1 VKAAP
6 AKTKHAEL
14 ASELFKLRELH
25 VASLARALFG
35 GFTPEEEAA
44 HEERVERMAV
54 LVRELQALDETLE
67 IAPSFVERLRR
78 GL

>member
-1 VKAAP
+1 MKAAP

-14 ASELFKLRELH
+14 ASELFKLRKQH

-44 HEERVERMAV
+44 HEKRVERMAV
-54 LVRELQALDETLE
+54 LVRELQALGETSE
-67 IAPSFVERLRR
+67 VAASFPRR
-78 GL
+78 W

>member
-1 VKAAP
+1 MKAAP

-25 VASLARALFG
+25 VASLARAFFG

-54 LVRELQALDETLE
+54 
-67 IAPSFVERLRR
+67 
-78 GL
+78 